1 MTMKLIQHQELASTQ
16 SSIIFSSIPQTYTDL
31 LLVTSLRDNAG
42 STGWENAFVYPN
54 GLSTNMTSRFAYGW
68 GNNNNGS
75 ATNSPAVIYHQ
86 TARNGNTANTFSS
99 SFLYFN
105 NYTSSNA
112 KSISCDTSVIQ
123 DGTSSINAI
132 TSALWASSDAIT
144 SIEIVG
150 AGTSFVQYS
159 SATLYGILKGS
170 DGIVTV
176 S

>member
-1 MTMKLIQHQELASTQ
+1 MTMQLIQHQELTGSQ

-75 ATNSPAVIYHQ
+75 ANNSPAVIYHQ
-86 TARNGNTANTFSS
+86 TARNGNTASTFSS
-99 SFLYFN
+99 SFVYFN
-105 NYTSSNA
+105 DYTSTNA

-132 TSALWASSDAIT
+132 TSAIWNSSSAIT

-170 DGIVTV
+170 NGTITV